1 MSIRRITAAFSQ
13 SHQASL
19 DRRADDLQL
28 RHQVRGARA
37 FMLASAAC
45 LSIVCAVAW
54 VHVSYAEPR
63 AQSVGPRATLTQ
75 LVAETHPGEDTGD
88 LGTRELRA
96 KLCDHGAAY
105 KDEARGCESASVD
118 TSAGAGEDT
127 SGQEAASQSGRSEDA
142 ETDTGAGTSGRGGT
156 CSGGPI
162 PESQMLNESGGD
174 PNVTNSTGH
183 FGCWQ
188 LAPEHYSGGMCSD
201 LGRDVDGQ
209 RTCANRVYDAQGPGA
224 WTAPIG

>member
-142 ETDTGAGTSGRGGT
+142 ETDTGAGTSAALEKIAA
-156 CSGGPI
+156 C
-162 PESQMLNESGGD
+162 ESGGGPSAVSPGGQYRGLLQFDQQTWESVGGTGD
-174 PNVTNSTGH
+174 PAAASRSE
-183 FGCWQ
+183 Q
-188 LAPEHYSGGMCSD
+188 LARGAELYAERGSAPWPVC
-201 LGRDVDGQ
+201 GR
-209 RTCANRVYDAQGPGA
+209 
-224 WTAPIG
+224 

>member
-1 MSIRRITAAFSQ
+1 MSTDRIAAAFSQ

-19 DRRADDLQL
+19 DRRADDLRL
-28 RHQVRGARA
+28 RRQIRGARA

-63 AQSVGPRATLTQ
+63 AQSVQGPQATLAQ
-75 LVAETHPGEDTGD
+75 LVAETHPGEDISD
-88 LGTRELRA
+88 LGTSELRA
-96 KLCDHGAAY
+96 KLCHHGPAY
-105 KDEARGCESASVD
+105 EDEARGCGSASVD
-118 TSAGAGEDT
+118 TSADTGEDT
-127 SGQEAASQSGRSEDA
+127 SGQEATAHESGDS
-142 ETDTGAGTSGRGGT
+142 GT

-224 WTAPIG
+224 WTAPGG